1 MLTLL
6 LFVIVYYVLL
16 RTVYTDLLIIFR
28 FSRSILGRLKDQSWF
43 GFSGCRI
50 QAHYT
55 DVFFFC
61 LFVKNV
67 MNNHM
72 WGLILKSCLGQHVKV
87 RDLMFPV
94 IFILEFPMVNQA
106 LVWDQLGFMHSSDGL
121 KSILT
126 VAQEV

>member
-28 FSRSILGRLKDQSWF
+28 FSRSILGRLKDQSRF

-55 DVFFFC
+55 DVFFLC
-61 LFVKNV
+61 LFVENI

-72 WGLILKSCLGQHVKV
+72 RGFIFKSCLGQHVKV

-94 IFILEFPMVNQA
+94 IFILEFPMVN
-106 LVWDQLGFMHSSDGL
+106 
-121 KSILT
+121 
-126 VAQEV
+126 